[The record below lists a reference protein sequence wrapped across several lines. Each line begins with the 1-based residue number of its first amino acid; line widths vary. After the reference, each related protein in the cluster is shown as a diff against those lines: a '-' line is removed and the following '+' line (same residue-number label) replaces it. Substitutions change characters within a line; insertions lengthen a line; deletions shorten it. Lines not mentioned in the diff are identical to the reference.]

1 MMGLIPETLARVS
14 LTMQYPKLGGIN
26 MKQTINLNDFR
37 NAFQSIRPNNFS
49 YEGLEVLF
57 DYCEDLEVSCNEE
70 MELDVIALCCDYAE
84 SSFEELIHQYDIDV
98 KGVAEV
104 EEFVLD
110 FMNDRTIVLGV
121 GDTPKNS
128 FYSCSIVYQ
137 QF

>member
-1 MMGLIPETLARVS
+1 
-14 LTMQYPKLGGIN
+14 
-26 MKQTINLNDFR
+26 
-37 NAFQSIRPNNFS
+37 
-49 YEGLEVLF
+49 LF

-84 SSFEELIHQYDIDV
+84 SSFEELSHQYDIDV
-98 KGVAEV
+98 KGVAEI

-128 FYSCSIVYQ
+128 SYSCSIVYQ